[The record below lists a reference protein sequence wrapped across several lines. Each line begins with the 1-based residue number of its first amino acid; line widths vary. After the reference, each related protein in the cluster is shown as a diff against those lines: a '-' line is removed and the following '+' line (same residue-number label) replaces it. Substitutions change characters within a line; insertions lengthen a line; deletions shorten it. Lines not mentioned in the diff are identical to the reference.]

1 HLIYKDADT
10 PWRRARRN
18 IAALLKHDL
27 FREGLDG
34 EALLWAEQRLLAQP
48 ARDRLLL
55 VISDGCPMD
64 TATRQ
69 CNDQDILDLHL
80 RQVSGRLEREGRLAL
95 CALGV
100 GLDLS
105 DYYRHNQLLDLSQ
118 SLDNKVFDE
127 VLALMARAL
136 KNK

>member
-1 HLIYKDADT
+1 PPRPTL
-10 PWRRARRN
+10 
-18 IAALLKHDL
+18 AALLKDDL

-34 EALLWAEQRLLAQP
+34 EALLWAEQRLLAHSAQ
-48 ARDRLLL
+48 DRLLL

-69 CNDQDILDLHL
+69 HNEQDILDLHL
-80 RQVSGRLEREGRLAL
+80 RQVTGRLEREGRIAL

-105 DYYRHNQLLDLSQ
+105 DYYRHSQLLDLSQ

-127 VLALMARAL
+127 VLSLMSKTL
-136 KNK
+136 TTNKNK